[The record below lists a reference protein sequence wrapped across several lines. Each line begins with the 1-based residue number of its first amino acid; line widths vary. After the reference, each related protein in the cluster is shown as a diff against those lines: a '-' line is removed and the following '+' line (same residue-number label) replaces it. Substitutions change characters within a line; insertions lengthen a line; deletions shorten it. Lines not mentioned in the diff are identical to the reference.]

1 MALGAVVWQIVPAM
15 TFLSRLGRSAVVLM
29 LLVPGV
35 QKAWAGMPREFL
47 PEAQLLLANG
57 ACGGPAQGAA
67 PVLKLV
73 AAHCKVV
80 TAAQTDYRDKWLA
93 LARPFFAEH
102 VPSSIPKTVV
112 YPFAGGDLATA
123 LTVFPDAD
131 EITTLSLEPAGD
143 PRGMASL
150 KTGPLK
156 KALATAATELS
167 SLYRDNYSVTMN
179 MIGAMRGSA
188 ISTQLLFGL
197 SALWVHGYEL
207 VGMRYFT
214 IGETGELEY
223 FDDAAIAA
231 IDARKLE
238 TGKRNAAFG
247 SVEIRFR
254 KKGSTREQVYR
265 HVQANLDDAHIKKS
279 GGVLKHLEKKGK
291 VAAMTKAASY
301 LLTFNDFGSMRKYLV
316 DNAQW
321 MVSDSTGLGPKYG
334 KPAGFVYETYGKFD
348 ATNMPAGDSITPF
361 WKTEYKAQPARDL
374 KFRFG
379 YPDRKNSNHLVI
391 MRKAQ

>member
-1 MALGAVVWQIVPAM
+1 MAGPTAQ
-15 TFLSRLGRSAVVLM
+15 
-29 LLVPGV
+29 
-35 QKAWAGMPREFL
+35 AGTPREFL

-57 ACGGPAQGAA
+57 ACGNPAQGLAA
-67 PVLKLV
+67 VLKLV
-73 AAHCKVV
+73 AKHCTVV
-80 TAAQTDYRDKWLA
+80 TAAQAEYRDKWLA

-102 VPSSIPKTVV
+102 LPATIPKIVV

-143 PRGMASL
+143 PRGLASL
-150 KTGPLK
+150 KPKALE

-179 MIGAMRGSA
+179 MIGAMRGSP

-214 IGETGELEY
+214 IGDTGDVAY

-238 TGKRNAAFG
+238 TGKRNMAFG

-254 KKGSTREQVYR
+254 KKGATREQVYR
-265 HVQANLDDAHIKKS
+265 HVQANLDDAHIQKS
-279 GGVLKHLEKKGK
+279 GGVLKYLEKKGK

-301 LLTFNDFGSMRKYLV
+301 LLTFNDFSLMRKYLV
-316 DNAQW
+316 DHVQW

-348 ATNMPAGDSITPF
+348 ATNMPVGDSIAPF
-361 WKTEYKAQPARDL
+361 WKTEYKAQPARPL

-379 YPDRKNSNHLVI
+379 YPDRNNANHLII
-391 MRKAQ
+391 MRRP

>member
-1 MALGAVVWQIVPAM
+1 MVS
-15 TFLSRLGRSAVVLM
+15 LSASQAA
-29 LLVPGV
+29 
-35 QKAWAGMPREFL
+35 QAGTPREFL
-47 PEAQLLLANG
+47 PEAQVLLADG
-57 ACGGPAQGAA
+57 ACGNPAQGPA

-80 TAAQTDYRDKWLA
+80 TAAQAEYRDQWLA
-93 LARPFFAEH
+93 LARPFFAERL
-102 VPSSIPKTVV
+102 PAAIPKTVV

-143 PRGMASL
+143 PRGFASL
-150 KTGPLK
+150 KPGPLK
-156 KALATAATELS
+156 KALETAATELT
-167 SLYRDNYSVTMN
+167 SLYRDNYSVTMK

-214 IGETGELEY
+214 INETGDIEY

-238 TGKRNAAFG
+238 TGKRNMAFG
-247 SVEIRFR
+247 SVEIRFH
-254 KKGSTREQVYR
+254 KKGSTHEQVYR
-265 HVQANLDDAHIKKS
+265 HVQANLDDAHIKQA
-279 GGVLKHLEKKGK
+279 GGVLKHLEKKGN

-301 LLTFNDFGSMRKYLV
+301 LLTFNDFSLMRKYLV
-316 DNAQW
+316 DHAQW

-334 KPAGFVYETYGKFD
+334 KPAGFLYETYGKFD
-348 ATNMPAGDSITPF
+348 ATNMPVGNSITPF
-361 WKTEYKAQPARDL
+361 WKTEYKAQPARPL

-379 YPDRKNSNHLVI
+379 YPDRKNSNHLII
-391 MRKAQ
+391 MRRP

>member
-1 MALGAVVWQIVPAM
+1 MALGEVVWQIVPAM
-15 TFLSRLGRSAVVLM
+15 TFLSRFATCAVGFM
-29 LLVPGV
+29 LSVTGM
-35 QKAWAGMPREFL
+35 QAAQAGAPREFL

-57 ACGGPAQGAA
+57 ACGNAAQGPA

-80 TAAQTDYRDKWLA
+80 TAAQADYRDKWLA
-93 LARPFFAEH
+93 LARPFFAER
-102 VPSSIPKTVV
+102 VPAAIPKKVV

-123 LTVFPDAD
+123 LTVFPNAD

-143 PRGMASL
+143 PRGMAGL
-150 KTGPLK
+150 RPGALK
-156 KALATAATELS
+156 KALATAAAELS

-214 IGETGELEY
+214 IGETGDIEY

-247 SVEIRFR
+247 NVEIRFR

-265 HVQANLDDAHIKKS
+265 HVQANLDDAHIKKA
-279 GGVLKHLEKKGK
+279 GGVLKHLENKGK

-301 LLTFNDFGSMRKYLV
+301 LLTFNDFSSMRKYLV
-316 DNAQW
+316 ANVQW

-348 ATNMPAGDSITPF
+348 ATNMPAGDSMTPF
-361 WKTEYKAQPARDL
+361 WKTEYKAQPAREL

-379 YPDRKNSNHLVI
+379 YPDRKNSNHLII
-391 MRKAQ
+391 MRRAH